1 MIRRLGEGRWRG
13 PAWIPRATP
22 RRGMH
27 FYEYRS
33 VRYWSKEIDETLT
46 EGRKKII
53 FLIRDIDRPAMAA
66 APVESCQYV
75 APRSPW
81 GRFGSVVV
89 ACKRLRRMRRA
100 SGHQRPI
107 CEQ

>member
-1 MIRRLGEGRWRG
+1 
-13 PAWIPRATP
+13 
-22 RRGMH
+22 MH

-75 APRSPW
+75 VLRSPW
-81 GRFGSVVV
+81 GRLGSVLYT
-89 ACKRLRRMRRA
+89 CKRLHRIRRRFKHFWSISLSRP
-100 SGHQRPI
+100 QRNSNL
-107 CEQ
+107 

>member
-1 MIRRLGEGRWRG
+1 
-13 PAWIPRATP
+13 
-22 RRGMH
+22 MH

-75 APRSPW
+75 VLRSPW
-81 GRFGSVVV
+81 GRLGSVLYT
-89 ACKRLRRMRRA
+89 CKRLCRMRRRFN
-100 SGHQRPI
+100 HF
-107 CEQ
+107 